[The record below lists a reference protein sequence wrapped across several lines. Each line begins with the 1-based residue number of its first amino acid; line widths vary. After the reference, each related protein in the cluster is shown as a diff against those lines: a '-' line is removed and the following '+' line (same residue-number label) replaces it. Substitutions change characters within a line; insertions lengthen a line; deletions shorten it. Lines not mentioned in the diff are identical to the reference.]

1 MKKLKRKTAVLA
13 LFAGLLMGAG
23 LGCTACSNPV
33 PPPAIDNGG
42 SQTDPGDNDRPDE
55 TPDVNPDEKP
65 DENPEKPDGKDPAPD
80 TPPEEDPAE
89 KLKKGVEKFDEFLE
103 KAISTQNF
111 TCSQAGGGKE
121 LLAEI
126 DGGNAKMTE
135 AGRSTYYEGAEN
147 GNFSYVWSDEL
158 ELWEKDFS
166 ETTSDSLIS
175 SLFGALKEIKWD
187 TFDEE
192 AQKLSGN
199 TQFELDGSAASAPV
213 EADLSAAGALSLVL
227 RAKSGE
233 VEIEIGKV
241 GGTAVSLP
249 AFEQVRDKTLPV
261 ENIYE
266 IVDGEYQWNIPL
278 LFDIFDKW
286 MKGDNQYGKDY
297 TSRLNTDN
305 YITKQILYI
314 RIRPDLEKFC
324 VGLVIEK
331 IDTNENGFNEYSFSN
346 NEFHKY
352 KSKIYT
358 ELKAGHLQTKEDF
371 LAYLNATLPR
381 DFGPNSMSVKMEY
394 STDTATAEQQTEFK
408 ALTKNVLD
416 RLETVGLQEISI
428 NNEGQI
434 TTKFAHAKVLFGF
447 KTPNSGTGVGS
458 DLGNK
463 QAWHQYY
470 LVEIDG
476 KIEFIN
482 FIIDAS
488 IDGIGDAIYK
498 VVNNSERRWKVSALY
513 EQELDAG
520 NLELY
525 QTYWYEHGKTAV

>member
-1 MKKLKRKTAVLA
+1 MKKLKRKTAALA

-55 TPDVNPDEKP
+55 TPDENPKTP

-80 TPPEEDPAE
+80 TPPKEDPAE

-103 KAISTQNF
+103 KAISTKNF

-199 TQFELDGSAASAPV
+199 TQFGLDGSAASVPV

-227 RAKSGE
+227 RAESGE

-249 AFEQVRDKTLPV
+249 AFEQVHDKTLPV

-286 MKGDNQYGKDY
+286 MKGDNQYQNDYYNEYAKRFQYVELLFVNPNDINFKIGVIAKD
-297 TSRLNTDN
+297 
-305 YITKQILYI
+305 
-314 RIRPDLEKFC
+314 
-324 VGLVIEK
+324 IE
-331 IDTNENGFNEYSFSN
+331 TNECRYNTLSF
-346 NEFHKY
+346 
-352 KSKIYT
+352 
-358 ELKAGHLQTKEDF
+358 
-371 LAYLNATLPR
+371 
-381 DFGPNSMSVKMEY
+381 VKD
-394 STDTATAEQQTEFK
+394 SF
-408 ALTKNVLD
+408 
-416 RLETVGLQEISI
+416 
-428 NNEGQI
+428 
-434 TTKFAHAKVLFGF
+434 
-447 KTPNSGTGVGS
+447 
-458 DLGNK
+458 
-463 QAWHQYY
+463 
-470 LVEIDG
+470 
-476 KIEFIN
+476 
-482 FIIDAS
+482 
-488 IDGIGDAIYK
+488 
-498 VVNNSERRWKVSALY
+498 Y
-513 EQELDAG
+513 EKL
-520 NLELY
+520 
-525 QTYWYEHGKTAV
+525 